1 MDAAQIE
8 AAYQET
14 GGKIMDAL
22 EQNRKENEEIDRK
35 VDNLKKSRETEVKLI
50 YRMME
55 SQGKKGERQE
65 EDGIE
70 KSDAVV
76 VKEEG
81 GERA

>member
-14 GGKIMDAL
+14 VGKIMDAL